1 MTRTGNRTIFF
12 RLGLAFLAVLY
23 LVGGGYLCLRVFA
36 PEKANLDGT
45 VMLSPDWFTFQQD
58 AGLFTAKQD
67 EFLAQ
72 LPSGETP
79 SEEETAN
86 IMAAARQLESAY
98 AAANAEWSA
107 TVAQLDAEPAL
118 TRDDRR
124 AYAAVMDGEETIYT
138 LVTTTMPAQAFSL
151 CTGNY
156 FADETGCVVSSTF
169 AEAHGLAVGDT
180 LSCAVSP
187 AEILWD
193 ASDGTLMEKWS
204 VTAREETREQ
214 TYTITGIYDYETEF
228 LLATGIPTDYRIYN
242 LADILP
248 QYGTIR
254 PNFAFIADFEK
265 PLVDR
270 QVDEY
275 TFPLDTIFVSPS
287 SLVDWPQASIADGNL
302 ARLPGALTAFYAE
315 ADEVESFLADLT
327 EGERESLLI
336 NGERYRVTTGTAD
349 WTRWVILV
357 AWIIG
362 AVVLCVFLVR
372 AFRKKVSN
380 VAAKQI
386 FLHIGRPSYRAVF
399 ACWSKKLI
407 RRLAQP
413 LMFVLL
419 LTLAGT
425 MLCMGSGLL
434 YTAAVKTAEAADA
447 YTISVSID
455 IDVLRL
461 NSGLG
466 PAVAANKSNS
476 NLIHKSEQDYAKF
489 SYELVEAGN
498 RLRYATVDDRRHYAA
513 LIDGVAP
520 TLTSTLEPDAADSH
534 IDGELWDCIFSAECV
549 YIGPGPDY
557 PDGPDWDGQHWSTEL
572 NYGYFICRTE
582 TVFSKN
588 VQMSIPEY
596 TFFALP
602 VYTYDQWP
610 EIGERLLLRAAV
622 GDTNY
627 YHRSG
632 EMADYTPDG
641 SKPAYLIFNEVPYA
655 HRNLLVSAD
664 FSMYDNSPYVCLARL
679 GEMEVEEFLASENGQ
694 FWRDAMK
701 DSANRAATLSV
712 MTTNDINSLPT
723 FMSGASQ
730 VIDGR
735 SITKE
740 EYTSGA
746 KVCLVS
752 TAVAEANGLQVGDT
766 ISAELFAT
774 GYLRNYIVNNRDF
787 QPATYEWSYSHTD
800 YENVLATTDFT
811 IVGIYNIPGW
821 GIGDDDIHWNTI
833 FVPANAVDL
842 PEILRVP
849 LALRVYTTSHPT
861 PMTGKPNRDYAWL
874 VEKEDVDLLEE
885 ELLNHPY
892 RDYFVLDDQGYR
904 AAKATIDN
912 TVMYALILFGLAA
925 VVWIVIVVLFL
936 QYFNRDNKKT
946 AAVMQAFGADHRAV
960 FAAQAV
966 FGIVLCAAAA
976 LGAWIVSSALMQTVS
991 SAVNALADV
1000 TTEAVESVAVVSDTV
1015 ATGGVLAAVAASQ
1028 LAVVAAAVTV
1038 CAAKTGSV
1046 RILMRKKEQD

>member
-1 MTRTGNRTIFF
+1 MTNHHTTLVRTLWF
-12 RLGLAFLAVLY
+12 LLAALY
-23 LVGGGYLCLRVFA
+23 LVGGGYLCLRAFS
-36 PEKANLDGT
+36 PETAKLDGT
-45 VMLSPDWFTFQQD
+45 AMLSPDWFTFQQD

-72 LPSGETP
+72 LLWYDKPT
-79 SEEETAN
+79 EEETAN
-86 IMAAARQLESAY
+86 IMAATRQLEDAY
-98 AAANAEWSA
+98 AAANAEWAA
-107 TVAQLDAEPAL
+107 TVAQLAAEPTL

-124 AYAAVMDGEETIYT
+124 AYAAEIDGEETSYT
-138 LVTTTMPAQAFSL
+138 LVTTAMPAQAFSL
-151 CTGNY
+151 CAGNY
-156 FADETGCVVSSTF
+156 FADGTGCVVSSTF

-180 LSCAVSP
+180 LSLAVSP

-193 ASDGTLMEKWS
+193 TSDGTLMEKWS
-204 VTAREETREQ
+204 VAADGETHEQ
-214 TYTITGIYDYETEF
+214 TYTITGIYNYETEF
-228 LLATGIPTDYRIYN
+228 LLAAEDPKNFRIYKAPEI
-242 LADILP
+242 LEYYPEDAYIPSTFGQIFQYSDDIHTP
-248 QYGTIR
+248 Q
-254 PNFAFIADFEK
+254 
-265 PLVDR
+265 VDR

-275 TFPLDTIFVSPS
+275 AFPLDTIFVSPS
-287 SLVDWPQASIADGNL
+287 ALADWPQASIAGGNL

-315 ADEVESFLADLT
+315 ADEAEHFLADLT
-327 EGERESLLI
+327 ESEREALLI

-349 WTRWVILV
+349 WMRWVLLG
-357 AWIIG
+357 AWAIG

-372 AFRKKVSN
+372 AFRKKASN

-386 FLHIGRPSYRAVF
+386 FLHVGKPSYRAVF
-399 ACWSKKLI
+399 ACWGKKLT

-455 IDVLRL
+455 LDVLRL

-466 PAVAANKSNS
+466 PAVAAHRSAP
-476 NLIHKSEQDYAKF
+476 KSEQDYTKF

-498 RLRYATVDDRRHYAA
+498 RLCYATADDRRHYAA
-513 LIDGVAP
+513 LVDRLTP
-520 TLTSTLEPDAADSH
+520 TLTSTLEPEAADSH
-534 IDGELWDCIFSAECV
+534 IDGDLLECVFSAECV
-549 YIGPGPDY
+549 YVGPNTVVPEGA
-557 PDGPDWDGQHWSTEL
+557 DWLSVADHA
-572 NYGYFICRTE
+572 YFVFRTE
-582 TVFSKN
+582 TILSQHPQLK
-588 VQMSIPEY
+588 MPEY
-596 TFFALP
+596 TYAYMSIGLI
-602 VYTYDQWP
+602 DEWP
-610 EIGERLLLRAAV
+610 EVGERFLFRGTIGDMNYYYGESGLAAFTHDGSNPAVLLLN
-622 GDTNY
+622 TMP
-627 YHRSG
+627 S
-632 EMADYTPDG
+632 
-641 SKPAYLIFNEVPYA
+641 A
-655 HRNLLVSAD
+655 HRYSSGSLD
-664 FSMYDNSPYVCLARL
+664 FAEYAGARYACVARL
-679 GEMEVEEFLASENGQ
+679 GDMSVEEFLTTEEGLPWQ
-694 FWRDAMK
+694 K
-701 DSANRAATLSV
+701 VIETSAKRITEFSV
-712 MTTNDINSLPT
+712 LTTDNVNSLPT

-774 GYLRNYIVNNRDF
+774 GYLRRFIVNNRDF
-787 QPATYEWSYSHTD
+787 RPATYEWAQSNTD
-800 YENVLATTDFT
+800 FENVLVAEDFT
-811 IVGIYNIPGW
+811 VVGIYNIPGW

-842 PEILRVP
+842 PEMLIPP
-849 LALRVYTTSHPT
+849 LSFDGDWFYSPM

-925 VVWIVIVVLFL
+925 VVWVVIVVLFL

-966 FGIVLCAAAA
+966 FGIVLCVAAA
-976 LGAWIVSSALMQTVS
+976 LGAWIVGSALMQTVS

-1000 TTEAVESVAVVSDTV
+1000 TTEAVESVAAVSDTV
-1015 ATGGVLAAVAASQ
+1015 ATGGVLVAVAASQ
-1028 LAVVAAAVTV
+1028 LAVLAAAVTV